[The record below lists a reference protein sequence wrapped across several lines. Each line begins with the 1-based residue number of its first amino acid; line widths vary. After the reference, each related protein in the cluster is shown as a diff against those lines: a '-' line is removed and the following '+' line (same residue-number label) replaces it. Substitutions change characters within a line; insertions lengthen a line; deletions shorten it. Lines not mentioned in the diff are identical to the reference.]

1 MKRLSWTLTGL
12 LAFATT
18 SVGDNSKTSET
29 PSVNSTSGRIIGHRA
44 ASRPNTYEFL
54 GIKYGQAP
62 IGELRFA
69 SPKRYLAPEGT
80 VFEASKWVNLRSP
93 YEDDTAGLIQR
104 TERRLP
110 SRYTTCDDFSQFHRK
125 RFRYLQSVHGSSRE
139 PTR

>member
-18 SVGDNSKTSET
+18 SVADNSRTSEA
-29 PSVNSTSGRIIGHRA
+29 PSVNSSSGRIIGHRA

-125 RFRYLQSVHGSSRE
+125 RFRYLQSVHRASRE